1 MTSDQPGWGGGAGC
15 TNSCRPCLIFSH
27 LPPLLLHVLRPASP
41 CSMQV
46 PGQAVPMHYDSPWF
60 WGASRFT
67 MPQWLLVVMEQSKLW
82 EPAVV
87 RQLQGVAYLHNWKG
101 AE

>member
-1 MTSDQPGWGGGAGC
+1 
-15 TNSCRPCLIFSH
+15 
-27 LPPLLLHVLRPASP
+27 
-41 CSMQV
+41 
-46 PGQAVPMHYDSPWF
+46 MHYDAPWF

-67 MPQWLLVVMEQSKLW
+67 MPQWILVVMEQSKLW

-87 RQLQGVAYLHNWKG
+87 RQLQGVAYLHNWPG

>member
-1 MTSDQPGWGGGAGC
+1 
-15 TNSCRPCLIFSH
+15 
-27 LPPLLLHVLRPASP
+27 
-41 CSMQV
+41 MQV

-87 RQLQGVAYLHNWKG
+87 RQLQGVAYLHDWKG
-101 AE
+101 AEYVCTLPTSSEEWCCSRRCYWCCFACHSPAALCPQVAS

>member
-1 MTSDQPGWGGGAGC
+1 
-15 TNSCRPCLIFSH
+15 
-27 LPPLLLHVLRPASP
+27 
-41 CSMQV
+41 MQV

-87 RQLQGVAYLHNWKG
+87 RQLQGVAYLHDWKG
-101 AE
+101 AEYVCTPPTSSKGWCSSRRCFWCCFACHSPAALCPQVAS